1 MTSPAE
7 PFRPQLR
14 PLSVGEILDVS
25 IKICVAHWRTL
36 LKTVLVV
43 VVPMQ
48 ILSTLLTADYT
59 VSQFDLTTSPN
70 QTPQETLD
78 ELNQYLG
85 GLTITTLLQIGAVL
99 LASAA
104 CFRAV
109 AQAYLGEET
118 DWRGSLA
125 FALRRAPS
133 LLWLTL
139 LYFLGVLFG
148 TVLLLAPGV
157 WLFIAWAFAMPAL
170 LAEGVRGRTA
180 LGRSY
185 RLVEGRWWRTFG
197 AVALG
202 FVLASITSSVVQT
215 LFLAG
220 IFFNSGNDALV
231 LALSA
236 VAGVVGL
243 LITTPFQSALLAVVY
258 FDLRVRKEGFDL
270 ELLAAGIGGAATP
283 PAQDPDELW
292 PQPAEASAPARWQQ
306 PAEKPAPALWPR
318 PAEKPALWPQP
329 RARKEGGERDQ
340 PDGGADEEPPRLPG
354 VPSG

>member
-1 MTSPAE
+1 VTPAE
-7 PFRPQLR
+7 PFRPRLR
-14 PLSVGEILDVS
+14 PLSVGEMLDVS

-78 ELNQYLG
+78 ELNQYIG

-109 AQAYLGEET
+109 AQAYLGEQT

-139 LYFLGVLFG
+139 LYSFGVLFG
-148 TVLLLAPGV
+148 TVLLIAPGV
-157 WLFIAWAFAMPAL
+157 WLFIAWAFALPAL
-170 LAEGVRGRTA
+170 LAEGVRGRRA

-185 RLVEGRWWRTFG
+185 RLVKGRWWRTFG
-197 AVALG
+197 VVALG
-202 FVLASITSSVVQT
+202 FVLAGITSSVVQA
-215 LFLAG
+215 LFVAG

-236 VAGVVGL
+236 IAGVVGL

-283 PAQDPDELW
+283 LPEDPDELW
-292 PQPAEASAPARWQQ
+292 PQRAEPSAS
-306 PAEKPAPALWPR
+306 
-318 PAEKPALWPQP
+318 ALWPQP
-329 RARKEGGERDQ
+329 RAAGEGGGPDVPDERSRAAGEGGG
-340 PDGGADEEPPRLPG
+340 PDAPDDRDDDEPPRLPG
-354 VPSG
+354 VPFG